1 MKKVILLALLSVS
14 MTFAQTTNPT
24 ISEKLVENS
33 EKIKEF
39 SQNSNVTLNNVTQNV
54 KQSSEALKKTTNA
67 VGQVYDDSKTVVGTA
82 YDDGKSLLKVFYDDG
97 KILATK
103 LETGLQSLAEGLKTT
118 SIKAWEIL
126 VKQQQVWSWCY
137 LFLTLSSLFLWY
149 KFSVQLKKTQ
159 TDLTETSDLKTSNI
173 IVTVLFAFVAL
184 LDSVVAGIHFEQM
197 MTGFINPEFGA
208 LRTLF
213 ELVQTLK

>member
-14 MTFAQTTNPT
+14 MTFAQTTTPT
-24 ISEKLVENS
+24 IGEKLVENS

-54 KQSSEALKKTTNA
+54 KQSSEALKKTSEA
-67 VGQVYDDSKTVVGTA
+67 VGTIYNDSKTVVGTA

-103 LETGLQSLAEGLKTT
+103 LETSLQSLAEGLKTT

-149 KFSVQLKKTQ
+149 KFGTQLKKTQ
-159 TDLTETSDLKTSNI
+159 TDLTETSDLKNSNI
-173 IVTVLFAFVAL
+173 LTTVLFATIAL
-184 LDSVVAGIHFEQM
+184 TDSIAAGIHFEKM